1 MRPEGIEAVKPLSN
15 SKCLKYSAG
24 TVPSTT
30 ATTESTTA
38 TTMTT
43 TESTTTTTVLTMAST
58 TESVTTT
65 EATTTSAKECRK
77 GYDQCGGKGYTG
89 NTCCIY
95 GWDCIVQ
102 NEFYFSVPADH
113 WNHHHSP
120 IGLHRPGNGVCNAL
134 PAVWGSQLE
143 WPEAQ
148 WMENGWDSHPIAKL
162 VPLRRRGSNM

>member
-102 NEFYFSVPADH
+102 NEFYSQCRPTTGTTTTVPLDCTAPGTEFATRYRQCGGRN
-113 WNHHHSP
+113 WNGP
-120 IGLHRPGNGVCNAL
+120 RR
-134 PAVWGSQLE
+134 
-143 WPEAQ
+143 
-148 WMENGWDSHPIAKL
+148 NGWRMDGIHIL
-162 VPLRRRGSNM
+162 